1 MYKNYVFGVDLGGT
15 TVKMGLFKTDGNLLD
30 MWEIPTRTEENG
42 KNILS
47 DIANA
52 INSKLIEKNIS
63 KSDIEG
69 IGIGVPGPV
78 NDDGTVL
85 KCVNLGWGIFNVEN
99 VLSELTGLKVKAGN
113 DANVAALGEMWQGGG
128 IGYKNIVMVTL
139 GTGVG
144 GGVVINGKVVAG
156 ATGAAGEIGHI
167 NVNSNDKTIC
177 SCGNT
182 GCLELFSSATGV
194 VRNTKRYLE
203 QNPDIQTSL
212 HEFEN
217 LQAKD
222 IFDCAKNNDKIA
234 IEQCDIACKYLGK
247 ALALIACV
255 VNPEIFVIGGG
266 MARAGQIIIDAT
278 QKYFKEQAFHACCE
292 TKFKQATLGN
302 NAGIYGSAYMIIS

>member
-15 TVKMGLFKTDGNLLD
+15 TVKMGLFKTDGNLID
-30 MWEIPTRTEENG
+30 MWEIPTGTEENG

-52 INSKLIEKNIS
+52 INNKLIEKNIS

-78 NDDGTVL
+78 SDNGTVL

-99 VLSELTGLKVKAGN
+99 ALSELTDLKVKAGN

-144 GGVVINGKVVAG
+144 GGIVINGKVIAG
-156 ATGAAGEIGHI
+156 ATGAGGEIGHI
-167 NVNSNDKTIC
+167 NVNSEDKTVC
-177 SCGNT
+177 GCGNT

-203 QNPDIQTSL
+203 QNPNVKTSL
-212 HEFEN
+212 HKFEN

-234 IEQCDIACKYLGK
+234 IEQCNIACKYLGK
-247 ALALIACV
+247 ALALIACI
-255 VNPEIFVIGGG
+255 VNPEVFVIGGG
-266 MARAGQIIIDAT
+266 IARAGQIIIDTT
-278 QKYFKEQAFHACCE
+278 QKYFKEQAFHACRE